1 MEYGDINLNKN
12 ALFCFF
18 TILPILFIPL
28 YYEQRLMR
36 RVQPLPHEAYHNP
49 TANYYKKYN
58 FYQSQYNISLK
69 SIIHPFT
76 LVMFI
81 LSTS

>member
-1 MEYGDINLNKN
+1 MTLILTKR
-12 ALFCFF
+12 AVLFFHHSSNIIY
-18 TILPILFIPL
+18 TLVLRP
-28 YYEQRLMR
+28 EAHT
-36 RVQPLPHEAYHNP
+36 RVQPLPHVCEAYHNP

-81 LSTS
+81 LSIS